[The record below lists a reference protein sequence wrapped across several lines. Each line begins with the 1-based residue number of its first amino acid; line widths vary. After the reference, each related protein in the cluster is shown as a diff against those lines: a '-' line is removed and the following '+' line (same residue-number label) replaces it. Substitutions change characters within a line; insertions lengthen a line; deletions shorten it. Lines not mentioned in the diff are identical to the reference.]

1 MVMKMEF
8 DDEADAAADGSEMGL
23 TARLTKKV
31 KKEPAKDKSKTDM
44 YYMKVEE
51 VGCLWTA
58 AFHVVYV
65 SKKIKINL
73 YILTI

>member
-8 DDEADAAADGSEMGL
+8 DDEADAAADGSQMGL

-31 KKEPAKDKSKTDM
+31 KKEPAKDKGKIDV
-44 YYMKVEE
+44 YYMKTEE

-58 AFHVVYV
+58 SFHVVEIGKTFV
-65 SKKIKINL
+65 LI
-73 YILTI
+73 